1 MEALGS
7 GVSVAHSLLLEGGRK
22 LGMPAAQKKDVE
34 PKNRQHQSQSRNW
47 SPARTQDREAMAKV
61 SKHKG
66 FIQPLLRSLL

>member
-7 GVSVAHSLLLEGGRK
+7 GVSMAHSLLLEGGRK

-47 SPARTQDREAMAKV
+47 SPARTEKPWPKCQ
-61 SKHKG
+61 SIKG
-66 FIQPLLRSLL
+66 SFSHS